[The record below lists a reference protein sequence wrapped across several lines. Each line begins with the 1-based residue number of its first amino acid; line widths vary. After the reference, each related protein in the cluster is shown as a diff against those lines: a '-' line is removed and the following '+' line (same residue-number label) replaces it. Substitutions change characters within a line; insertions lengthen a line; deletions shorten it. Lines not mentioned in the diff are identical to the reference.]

1 MVCIDQLQWEN
12 IPCDV
17 RDELGRIYRALTS
30 YTGLRLMLRRL
41 FSLGERTELI
51 KSKACADQVLDLW
64 GRRNGLE
71 GVLSLL
77 EAAKRCC
84 MIDAAHIEWLCSELE
99 LRTPS
104 TSSVTPSWNPRSG
117 VLAFEGETIRNVK
130 VCRSPTK
137 GQRVLDAFDAD
148 GWPAEIAVPGVTDD
162 RLHQARH
169 RLQKKLSRIAFSV
182 VDGGRR
188 VSWTAQT

>member
-1 MVCIDQLQWEN
+1 MIYVDQLQWEN

-30 YTGLRLMLRRL
+30 HTGLRLMLRRL

-77 EAAKRCC
+77 EAAKRCR
-84 MIDAAHIEWLCSELE
+84 MIDAAHIEWLYSELE

-104 TSSVTPSWNPRSG
+104 TSSVTPSW
-117 VLAFEGETIRNVK
+117 IRNVK
-130 VCRSPTK
+130 VCRSPTNV
-137 GQRVLDAFDAD
+137 QRVLDAFDAD